1 MTKPSIGVRSSAG
14 VFVTCGGYHPFVPED
29 EDRAIG
35 EVLTRLRSR
44 FPEVSEDTLVDTLGA
59 AHKRFEGNPIR
70 DFVPVLVE
78 RAAVTELRKSQT

>member
-1 MTKPSIGVRSSAG
+1 VA
-14 VFVTCGGYHPFVPED
+14 ED

-44 FPEVSEDTLVDTLGA
+44 FPEVAEDTLMDTLGA
-59 AHKRFEGNPIR
+59 VHKRFEGNPIR

-78 RAAVTELRKSQT
+78 RAAVTELRKKS